1 MSSLGNILDDQFN
14 RMWNLL
20 REVILNTPDEPWRE
34 GPRISSGLA
43 RLAYHTIETVDF
55 YIGETEKSFKWGLRL
70 GINIWEAA
78 TPSELPSKE
87 QVSNYVDEIR
97 IKTDKIFNEWN
108 DMNFMANQTVFH
120 WTGKTVLDR
129 FLYILK
135 HSYYHLGQINA
146 VLSVSGNESINWR

>member
-1 MSSLGNILDDQFN
+1 MSSIGQILDDQYT

-34 GPRISSGLA
+34 GSRISSGLA

-55 YIGETEKSFKWGLRL
+55 YNGETEKSFKWGARL

-87 QVSNYVDEIR
+87 QVNKYAEEVR
-97 IKTDKIFNEWN
+97 IKTETIFSEWN
-108 DMNFMANQTVFH
+108 DMNFMAKQTIFH
-120 WTGKTVLDR
+120 WTGKTLLDR
-129 FLYILK
+129 FLYIIK

-146 VLSVSGNESINWR
+146 VLSASGFTPLNWR